1 MRGEAGMTIE
11 EIPLKFNGKLK
22 ILNEPQCKVKS
33 RLPWCDLNTQLNVAI
48 SNSEREI
55 DGKDVYISYILS
67 NISLSIYFNDI
78 LISVSAPVP
87 GPLYAL
93 QNGQLLFDNIFNT
106 LNLMYIESLRGGDIS
121 FRFIISGYYSST
133 SGDTNYYQSVSP
145 QDIFSVSIIK
155 KFSEREWLKLLSEMG
170 YGEKMVIAIDR
181 PKLEGYHEVLEF
193 IEKANDGLLNNN
205 NPDYIISD
213 LRSAWDK
220 LDVYILKFNKD
231 LKNYINSKS
240 KKEDNQPAKDERIEN
255 INNSVKYYLDSI
267 KLMKESID
275 KFVQIGP
282 HKEIYHSTREDALL
296 AFRLTVSLMAYYS
309 GILKRI
315 SDNEEER
322 E

>member
-1 MRGEAGMTIE
+1 MIIAEV
-11 EIPLKFNGKLK
+11 PLEFDGKLQ
-22 ILNEPQCKVKS
+22 ILNDPNFKVKS
-33 RLPWCDLNTQLNVAI
+33 KIPWCDLNTQLDIKIKDGESEINKEKVAV
-48 SNSEREI
+48 
-55 DGKDVYISYILS
+55 KYILS
-67 NISLSIYFNDI
+67 NVYLSFYLNDI
-78 LISVSAPVP
+78 LISVSAPAV
-87 GPLYAL
+87 GPFFSSQTGTLIL
-93 QNGQLLFDNIFNT
+93 DNIFST
-106 LNLMYIESLRGGDIS
+106 FNLTHIESLRNGDIS
-121 FRFIISGYYSST
+121 FRLLIAGSYGFTLANADYSGMST
-133 SGDTNYYQSVSP
+133 LFHNV
-145 QDIFSVSIIK
+145 FAVSIIK

-170 YGEKMVIAIDR
+170 YGEKMVIAIDN

-193 IEKANDGLLNNN
+193 IEKANEGLLNNN